1 MRSQVTDTADLNFI
15 HRYLDAPSA
24 SEHTLLLLHGT
35 GATEDDLIPLG
46 RLLDPG
52 ANILSPRGKV
62 LENGMPRFFRRLAMG
77 VFDEEDLIARTHELA
92 DFVRAAG
99 EHYGFDVGNV
109 TAVGFSNGAN
119 IAASALFLEPDLLAR
134 AVLLRAMVPFERD
147 QLPDLA
153 SKRVF
158 VAGGRVD
165 PMIPQDQTEVLVKML
180 EKAGA
185 DVTLRWENAGH
196 ELMREEI
203 DAARLWLTEQN

>member
-1 MRSQVTDTADLNFI
+1 M
-15 HRYLDAPSA
+15 HRYLA
-24 SEHTLLLLHGT
+24 SPAGSGHTLLLLHGT
-35 GATEDDLIPLG
+35 GANEDDLIPLG
-46 RLLDPG
+46 RALDPD

-92 DFVRAAG
+92 GFVRAAAD
-99 EHYGFDVGNV
+99 HYGFDAENV

-119 IAASALFLEPDLLAR
+119 IGASTLFLEPDLLAR
-134 AVLLRAMVPFERD
+134 AILLRAMVPFERD

-153 SKRVF
+153 GRGVF
-158 VAGGRVD
+158 IAGGRVD
-165 PMIPQDQTEVLVKML
+165 PMIPQDQTEVLVRML

-196 ELMREEI
+196 ELTRDEVD
-203 DAARLWLTEQN
+203 DARVWLTERS

>member
-1 MRSQVTDTADLNFI
+1 VSDTAELDFI
-15 HRYLDAPSA
+15 HRYLASPTG

-46 RLLDPG
+46 QLLDPD
-52 ANILSPRGKV
+52 ANVLSPRGKV

-92 DFVRAAG
+92 AFVRAAAD
-99 EHYGFDVGNV
+99 HYGFATANV

-119 IAASALFLEPDLLAR
+119 IAASVLFLEPDLLAR

-147 QLPDLA
+147 ELPDLGG
-153 SKRVF
+153 KRVF
-158 VAGGRVD
+158 VAGGRAD
-165 PMIPQDQTEVLVKML
+165 PMIPQDQTEVLVQML

-196 ELMREEI
+196 ELMRDEI
-203 DAARLWLTEQN
+203 DAARSWLTEQS